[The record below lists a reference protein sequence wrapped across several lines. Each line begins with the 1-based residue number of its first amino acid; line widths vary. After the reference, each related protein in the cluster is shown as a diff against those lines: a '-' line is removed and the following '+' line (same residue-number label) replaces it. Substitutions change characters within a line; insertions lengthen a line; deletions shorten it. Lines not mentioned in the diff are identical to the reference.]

1 MKRIVLA
8 LLASSTFAVSAQAQM
23 TAPAAAAAE
32 KPASDGPVMGGYGFD
47 TAGMD
52 KSVDP
57 GTDFYAYADG
67 TWVKNTAIPADRSN
81 YGMFTMLDDLSQQR
95 TREIIELAA
104 KEPGN
109 KIGDLFSSFMDEKA
123 AEARGI
129 TPIKPWIAKIK
140 AMKTKLDVAR
150 TMGELARDGN
160 YVGPFVGFIGQDDK
174 HPDQYIVTMVQA
186 GLGLPDRDYYL
197 KNDESLVKART
208 AYTAYLAKLLTLAG
222 EPNASARAAAVAK
235 LEADIAAVHWN
246 RIDSRDSTKT
256 YNKWQKT
263 DFVVKAPGFA
273 WETAFTALGVANQKA
288 MLVSQPSAYT
298 GTAKIMANAPL
309 PLIKDYFLLQ
319 TLNGAAP
326 YLTQAFVDAEFD
338 FNSKTLNGIPENQPR
353 WKRGVALV
361 KGSMGEALGQQYV
374 AKYFPPEAKAEAD
387 KLVKNIIAAMD
398 QRLGSLEW
406 MAPETRTKAREKLAA
421 FTPKIG
427 FPDKWRDYS
436 ALKMSRDDLMSN
448 VIASA
453 RFEYQRNVGKLG
465 KPIDRGEWFMT
476 PMEINAYANP
486 PMNEIVFPAAILQPP
501 FFDPKADPAI
511 NYGGIGAVIGH
522 EISHHFDDQG
532 RKYDKTGALTD
543 WWTAEDVKRFE
554 ALTAELV
561 KQYDAYEPIKGA
573 HVQGG
578 LTLGENIADLAG
590 MTVAYQ
596 AYHMSLGGKE
606 APVINGMTGD
616 QRFYLG
622 WAQIWR
628 RNYREANLRQRLLTD
643 PHSPSPQ
650 RTWVVRNLDPWYAAY
665 GVKAGAAMYLDPTK
679 RVRIW

>member
-1 MKRIVLA
+1 MKRVFFA
-8 LLASSTFAVSAQAQM
+8 LLASSALSFAAHAQ
-23 TAPAAAAAE
+23 TTTPS
-32 KPASDGPVMGGYGFD
+32 SDGPTMGGFGFD

-67 TWVKNTAIPADRSN
+67 AWAKNTAIPADRSN

-95 TREIIELAA
+95 TREIIEAA
-104 KEPGN
+104 ALQPGN
-109 KIGDLFSSFMDEKA
+109 KIGDLFSSFMDETA
-123 AEARGI
+123 AEAKGI
-129 TPIKPWIAKIK
+129 APIKPWIAKIK
-140 AMKTKLDVAR
+140 AMKTKADIAR
-150 TMGELARDGN
+150 TMGDLAHDGN
-160 YVGPFVGFIGQDDK
+160 FVGPFFGFAKQDDK
-174 HPDQYIVTMVQA
+174 HPDQYIVSMVQA

-197 KNDESLVKART
+197 KNDDSLVKART

-235 LEADIAAVHWN
+235 LEGDIATVHWN
-246 RIDSRDSTKT
+246 RIESRDSTKT
-256 YNKWQKT
+256 YNKWQKAEFGT
-263 DFVVKAPGFA
+263 KAPGFDWA
-273 WETAFTALGVANQKA
+273 SYMTALGVGNQQA
-288 MLVSQPSAYT
+288 VLISQPSAYT
-298 GTAKIMANAPL
+298 GSAKIMANAPL
-309 PLIKDYFLLQ
+309 PLIKDYLLLQ

-326 YLTQAFVDAEFD
+326 FLSKAFVDAEFD

-374 AKYFPPEAKAEAD
+374 AKYFPPQAKAEAD
-387 KLVKNIIAAMD
+387 KLVKNVIAAMD
-398 QRLGSLEW
+398 VRLGALEW
-406 MAPETRTKAREKLAA
+406 MAPETKAKAREKLAA

-436 ALKMSRDDLMSN
+436 SLKIGRSDLMAN
-448 VIASA
+448 VIAA
-453 RFEYQRNVGKLG
+453 NRFEFDRNLAKLG
-465 KPIDRGEWFMT
+465 KPIDRSEWFMT

-486 PMNEIVFPAAILQPP
+486 PMNEVVFPAAILQPP

-554 ALTAELV
+554 ALTSELV
-561 KQYDAYEPIKGA
+561 KQYDAYEPLKGQ

-590 MTVAYQ
+590 LTVAYQ
-596 AYHMSLGGKE
+596 AYRLSLGGKE
-606 APVINGMTGD
+606 APVIDGMTGD

-643 PHSPSPQ
+643 PHSPSVQ
-650 RTWVVRNLDPWYAAY
+650 RTWVVRNLDPWYGAFGA
-665 GVKAGAAMYLDPTK
+665 KTGAAMYMDPAK